1 MITKGANNGA
11 IMEPLLCSCHIVFF
25 FFIILV
31 ICLCFKI
38 LYAWPK
44 TNNCYYIPKKP

>member
-11 IMEPLLCSCHIVFF
+11 IMEPLLCSCHILFF
-25 FFIILV
+25 LFIILV

-38 LYAWPK
+38 FYAWPK
-44 TNNCYYIPKKP
+44 TTNYYILKKP